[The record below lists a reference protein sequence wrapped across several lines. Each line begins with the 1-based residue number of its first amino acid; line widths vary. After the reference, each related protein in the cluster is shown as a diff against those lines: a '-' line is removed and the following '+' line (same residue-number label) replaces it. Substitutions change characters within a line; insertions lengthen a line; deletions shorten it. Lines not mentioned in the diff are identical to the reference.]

1 MKTTEVQEDFITDM
15 CRVEGTNNLI
25 ITLTGFSREFKGTGF
40 YSYDVDTEEQKWSVK
55 EKNSANQINDICFAG
70 VTTDGNGH
78 LFVCDINN
86 ACVQIFS
93 TDGTY
98 MGPLIKKG
106 QQGLGCPEWICWCE
120 ASSSLVV
127 SHTDENQSDSNVKI
141 SLIKLNYMNIS
152 S

>member
-1 MKTTEVQEDFITDM
+1 M
-15 CRVEGTNNLI
+15 CHTFHQGDHQLV
-25 ITLTGFSREFKGTGF
+25 ITLTGLDEEIKGTGLHA
-40 YSYDVDTEEQKWSVK
+40 YDAASEEQNWSVK

-78 LFVCDINN
+78 LFVCDVNN
-86 ACVQIFS
+86 TCVQIFS

-127 SHTDENQSDSNVKI
+127 SHTDKNQSDSNVKI
-141 SLIKLNYMNIS
+141 SVIKLNCLNVS

>member
-1 MKTTEVQEDFITDM
+1 MKSTHVQEDFITDM

-25 ITLTGFSREFKGTGF
+25 ITLTGWCREIKGTGF
-40 YSYDVDTEEQKWSVK
+40 YSYNVDTEEQKWKVK
-55 EKNSANQINDICFAG
+55 EKNPTSMPDNICFAG

-86 ACVQIFS
+86 SCVQMFS

-98 MGPLIKKG
+98 IGPLIKKG
-106 QQGLGCPEWICWCE
+106 DQGLGCPEWIRWCE

-127 SHTDENQSDSNVKI
+127 SHRDKEHPESNVKI
-141 SLIKLNYMNIS
+141 SLIKLNY
-152 S
+152 